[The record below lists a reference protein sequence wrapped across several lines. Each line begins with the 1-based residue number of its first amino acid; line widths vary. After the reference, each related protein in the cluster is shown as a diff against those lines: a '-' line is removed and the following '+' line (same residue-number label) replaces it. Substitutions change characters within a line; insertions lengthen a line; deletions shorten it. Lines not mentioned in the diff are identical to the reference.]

1 MFTSGRTLWTQGV
14 MPGLSGVMLF
24 ALLGWNIYTYTDP
37 NQSFTTWSLPFP
49 PHWTIGGVLIV
60 AVVTVVVGL
69 GCMFAM
75 ERYRPAFFR
84 GETMHTGLSITDDD
98 QVVRIDT
105 EPPVA

>member
-1 MFTSGRTLWTQGV
+1 MSDQAAFQEIDDAVRQDDMKAWWARWGTAVVAGV
-14 MPGLSGVMLF
+14 V
-24 ALLGWNIYTYTDP
+24 
-37 NQSFTTWSLPFP
+37 
-49 PHWTIGGVLIV
+49 VLIV

-98 QVVRIDT
+98 QVVHLDG
-105 EPPVA
+105 EPPAP